1 MIDERLK
8 KDLAIL
14 PISTIRALTNLSDRQ
29 IRYYESQ
36 DLLTTKRGKGGQ
48 RRFSL
53 NDVERLIEIRTMME
67 SGDSLKDI
75 HDLYETN
82 RVRNR
87 QDEKIDFV
95 RSLEN
100 EFLKI
105 GRLEKH

>member
-1 MIDERLK
+1 MVDEHLK

-14 PISTIRALTNLSDRQ
+14 PISTVRALTNLSDRQ

-36 DLLTTKRGKGGQ
+36 DLLTAKRGKGGQ

-53 NDVERLIEIRTMME
+53 NDVERLIDIRSMME

-75 HDLYETN
+75 RDLYRTN
-82 RVRNR
+82 RVKNQNSDR
-87 QDEKIDFV
+87 KKLV
-95 RSLEN
+95 KSLES

-105 GRLEKH
+105 GRLEKN

>member
-14 PISTIRALTNLSDRQ
+14 PISTVRALTNLSDRQ

-53 NDVERLIEIRTMME
+53 NDVERL
-67 SGDSLKDI
+67 
-75 HDLYETN
+75 
-82 RVRNR
+82 
-87 QDEKIDFV
+87 
-95 RSLEN
+95 
-100 EFLKI
+100 
-105 GRLEKH
+105 

>member
-14 PISTIRALTNLSDRQ
+14 PISTVRALTNLSDRQ

-53 NDVERLIEIRTMME
+53 NDVERLIEIRMMME

-75 HDLYETN
+75 HNLYETHRVSN
-82 RVRNR
+82 RRN
-87 QDEKIDFV
+87 EKTEFAH
-95 RSLEN
+95 SLEN

>member
-1 MIDERLK
+1 M
-8 KDLAIL
+8 
-14 PISTIRALTNLSDRQ
+14 TNLSDRQ

>member
-14 PISTIRALTNLSDRQ
+14 PISTVRALTNLSDRQ

-75 HDLYETN
+75 HSLYETN
-82 RVRNR
+82 RVNSRR
-87 QDEKIDFV
+87 DEKKDFV
-95 RSLEN
+95 HSLEN